1 MIFKDR
7 MSRRTMLKG
16 LGTAIA
22 LPYLEAMMPPLAFGG
37 AGEKAAPPVRMA
49 FIYVPNGK
57 HMPDWTPTAAGPDY
71 PMPAILEPLQP
82 FQKDFCV
89 LTGLAQNNARAL
101 GDGPGDHA
109 RAMSTFLTGTHIKK
123 TSGADIRAGI
133 SVDQVAAQKIGI
145 QTRFPS
151 LEIGCERGLQSGS
164 CDSGYSCAYQSN
176 LSWKSETLPMGKEV
190 DPRLLFDRLFSSHIP
205 GETDE
210 SRQRRERYKRSI
222 LDFVAEDA
230 QALKGKLGSTDQRK
244 LDEYL
249 SGIRELE
256 RRLTRTDPGRVG
268 DANPLHRPSG
278 IPKEYEQQ
286 VRLMGDLFVLAFQ
299 GDLTRISTFVFAND
313 GSNRSYKFM
322 GVPEGH
328 HDLSHHQGNKDKQE
342 KIKKIN
348 QFHITQVAYLLGKLK
363 AVNEGSG
370 TLLDN
375 SMIVYGSCI
384 GDGNRHNHNDLPILL
399 LGKGGGTFKTGR
411 HIIYPKD
418 TPLSNLY
425 MSMLELMGAPVESFG
440 DSSGTLNDLT

>member
-1 MIFKDR
+1 
-7 MSRRTMLKG
+7 
-16 LGTAIA
+16 
-22 LPYLEAMMPPLAFGG
+22 
-37 AGEKAAPPVRMA
+37 
-49 FIYVPNGK
+49 
-57 HMPDWTPTAAGPDY
+57 
-71 PMPAILEPLQP
+71 
-82 FQKDFCV
+82 
-89 LTGLAQNNARAL
+89 
-101 GDGPGDHA
+101 
-109 RAMSTFLTGTHIKK
+109 
-123 TSGADIRAGI
+123 
-133 SVDQVAAQKIGI
+133 
-145 QTRFPS
+145 
-151 LEIGCERGLQSGS
+151 
-164 CDSGYSCAYQSN
+164 
-176 LSWKSETLPMGKEV
+176 MGKEV
-190 DPRLLFDRLFSSHIP
+190 DPRLLFDRLFSNHIP